1 MPQGQNDFLHANV
14 DQTVQIDKPKDTI
27 VEREPIVQTL
37 PENILTIRDI
47 VQHLKH
53 KYKKYG
59 KELLHKFSDFNDLK
73 FDKNGLISI
82 DDNTIPGNI
91 GKKCKSLHSLKN
103 FLFTGSSVFEVL
115 PITIY
120 SIGQKNIA
128 GLQSWLNL
136 LKKHGLM
143 EYITRLNTHSVHAA
157 GMTPRS
163 IKKPQTNPRN
173 SKEP

>member
-1 MPQGQNDFLHANV
+1 MPQGQNDIYHANV

-27 VEREPIVQTL
+27 VERDPIVQTL
-37 PENILTIRDI
+37 PENNLTIRDI
-47 VQHLKH
+47 VEHLKH
-53 KYKKYG
+53 EYKRYG
-59 KELLHKFSDFNDLK
+59 KELLHKLIMFPNDFK

-115 PITIY
+115 PITFY

-128 GLQSWLNL
+128 GFQCWLNL

-143 EYITRLNTHSVHAA
+143 EYI
-157 GMTPRS
+157 
-163 IKKPQTNPRN
+163 KNPDLIARYT
-173 SKEP
+173 KIEEKITIWWFLGEVA

>member
-1 MPQGQNDFLHANV
+1 MPQGQNDIHHANV

-37 PENILTIRDI
+37 PENILTIRDN

-53 KYKKYG
+53 KKYG
-59 KELLHKFSDFNDLK
+59 EELLHKLIMFPNDFK

-103 FLFTGSSVFEVL
+103 FLITGSSVSEVL
-115 PITIY
+115 PITFY

-143 EYITRLNTHSVHAA
+143 EYI
-157 GMTPRS
+157 
-163 IKKPQTNPRN
+163 KNPDLIARYT
-173 SKEP
+173 KIEEKIPFWWFLGEVA